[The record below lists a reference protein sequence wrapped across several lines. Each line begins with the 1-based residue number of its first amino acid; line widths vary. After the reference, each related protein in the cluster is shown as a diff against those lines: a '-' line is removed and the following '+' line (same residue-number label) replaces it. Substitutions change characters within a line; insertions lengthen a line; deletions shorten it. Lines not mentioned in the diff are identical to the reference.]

1 MDRGP
6 RNRATRGMGM
16 IGMLL
21 AAALALAV
29 AGAPMP
35 GQEMATPSDRPGAR
49 LVAEYRI
56 PASTLSDYAAFAPRT
71 PVDAA
76 SSRRE
81 LLNADAVP
89 WTGPSLEAGPGRNP
103 FNLVLEVSGVTRSAG
118 DMRSL
123 WQAGWEYD
131 EGGIASFRQLV
142 PLAGIARA
150 GVDAGTRLTLSAA
163 SGPVTFRSARKVT
176 PFVGMVNLSNFEVEE
191 VRVQVWSG
199 TPPLSFESIFKRPA
213 LALACVLGWLAWAA
227 ARRLRNRREWR
238 EQAATSESCATTST
252 LEHSAAADGTAPA
265 PEAPEAAHPA
275 PLGPAATPQGA
286 TPSRPPRHDA
296 QILATLRTVLTEG
309 LTVAPQS
316 DEARL
321 SWRRGKAT

>member
-1 MDRGP
+1 
-6 RNRATRGMGM
+6 M
-16 IGMLL
+16 ISMLL
-21 AAALALAV
+21 VAAVALAV
-29 AGAPMP
+29 AGAPIP
-35 GQEMATPSDRPGAR
+35 GQGMTTPSDRHGAR
-49 LVAEYRI
+49 LVTEYRI
-56 PASTLSDYAAFAPRT
+56 PASKLSDYAAFAPRT

-81 LLNADAVP
+81 LLNAESVP

-118 DMRSL
+118 DVRSL
-123 WQAGWEYD
+123 WQAGWEFD
-131 EGGIASFRQLV
+131 EGGIASVRHVV

-176 PFVGMVNLSNFEVEE
+176 PLVGMVNLNNFEIEE

-199 TPPLSFESIFKRPA
+199 VPPLTFESIFKRPA

-227 ARRLRNRREWR
+227 ARRLRSRRELP
-238 EQAATSESCATTST
+238 EQAATFASSATAST
-252 LEHSAAADGTAPA
+252 LEDSAAAHETAPA
-265 PEAPEAAHPA
+265 PEAPEAARPTPIA
-275 PLGPAATPQGA
+275 PLGPAAPPQGA
-286 TPSRPPRHDA
+286 TTSRTPQHDA
-296 QILATLRTVLTEG
+296 QIVATLRRVLTEG
-309 LTVAPQS
+309 LTVVPQS

-321 SWRRGKAT
+321 SWRRGKVT